1 MSNVKYVKCQKLA
14 AKPPGECENAAYHD
28 KMYFYCNNMPF
39 YFFSSSC
46 MNPILRLG
54 LVQHSGFHT
63 VYGG

>member
-1 MSNVKYVKCQKLA
+1 MSKNGSEVTFLGK
-14 AKPPGECENAAYHD
+14 NAAYPD

-54 LVQHSGFHT
+54 LVQHSGFHA
-63 VYGG
+63 VHGG